1 MSGLIFMDDAGG
13 NGHAQ
18 VNMAKVVLL
27 CAGVLEGLASKFDLA
42 FRFGSKRGS
51 GEMSYVHAR
60 RF

>member
-1 MSGLIFMDDAGG
+1 MDDAGG

-18 VNMAKVVLL
+18 VNTAKVVLL